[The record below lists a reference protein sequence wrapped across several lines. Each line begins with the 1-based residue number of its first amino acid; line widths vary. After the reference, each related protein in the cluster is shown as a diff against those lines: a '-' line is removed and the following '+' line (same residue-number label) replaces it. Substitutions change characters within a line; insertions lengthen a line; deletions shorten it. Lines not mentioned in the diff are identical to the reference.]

1 MLYGHRSRNT
11 TNNKGSQV
19 DTPEHTAAAQPKTS
33 SRRRMFTTLL
43 GGAAA
48 AVPTLASSRLRAAG
62 ASTDTTV
69 PEVAEMTTTDSMPMV
84 TQDAPMM
91 QPKTVSAGATAP
103 PLQPTAQD
111 KETLNIALG
120 VELAIRDLYADIVA
134 VGNLSDEESPVIL
147 LIHSHHVAY
156 AQSLGGLLGR
166 AAINKRNDA
175 TYAAFSGNLK
185 GTFTS
190 IASQL
195 ADIENGAVARHINSL
210 KQLEGLNGSTLIASI
225 ISIES
230 RHAAA
235 LASVTKKPL
244 NAIIENYQDSIAIG
258 A

>member
-1 MLYGHRSRNT
+1 MLYGHRSRTITNT
-11 TNNKGSQV
+11 KGSQV
-19 DTPEHTAAAQPKTS
+19 NTEHTAPLQPKTS
-33 SRRRMFTTLL
+33 SRRRLFSTLL

-48 AVPTLASSRLRAAG
+48 AVPTLASSRVRAGG

-84 TQDAPMM
+84 MDDAPMM
-91 QPKTVSAGATAP
+91 QSKTVSAGATAP

-134 VGNLSDEESPVIL
+134 AGNLSDEESPVIL

-195 ADIENGAVARHINSL
+195 TDIENGAVARHINSL

>member
-1 MLYGHRSRNT
+1 M
-11 TNNKGSQV
+11 

-69 PEVAEMTTTDSMPMV
+69 PEVAEMTTTDSIPMV
-84 TQDAPMM
+84 MDDAPMM
-91 QPKTVSAGATAP
+91 QSKTVSAGATAP

-134 VGNLSDEESPVIL
+134 AGNLSDEESPVIL

-195 ADIENGAVARHINSL
+195 TDIENGAVARHINSL

>member
-1 MLYGHRSRNT
+1 MLYGHRSRTITNT
-11 TNNKGSQV
+11 KGSQV
-19 DTPEHTAAAQPKTS
+19 NTEHTEELQPKTS
-33 SRRRMFTTLL
+33 SRRRLFSTLL

-48 AVPTLASSRLRAAG
+48 AVPTLASSRVRAGG

-69 PEVAEMTTTDSMPMV
+69 PEVAEMTTTDSMPMMIE
-84 TQDAPMM
+84 DAPMM
-91 QPKTVSAGATAP
+91 QSKTVSAGATAP
-103 PLQPTAQD
+103 PLQPTTQD
-111 KETLNIALG
+111 KEALNIALG

-134 VGNLSDEESPVIL
+134 AGNLSDEESPVVL

-175 TYAAFSGNLK
+175 TYAEFSGNLK
-185 GTFTS
+185 GTFAS

-195 ADIENGAVARHINSL
+195 VAIENGAVTRHIDSL
-210 KQLEGLNGSTLIASI
+210 NQLEGLNGATLIASI

-235 LASVTKKPL
+235 LGSVTKKPL
-244 NAIIENYQDSIAIG
+244 NAIIENNQASIGIG

>member
-1 MLYGHRSRNT
+1 MN
-11 TNNKGSQV
+11 
-19 DTPEHTAAAQPKTS
+19 TPEHTAAAAQPQTS
-33 SRRRMFTTLL
+33 SRRRLFSTLL

-48 AVPTLASSRLRAAG
+48 AVPTLASSRVRAAG
-62 ASTDTTV
+62 ASTDTTAPETSV
-69 PEVAEMTTTDSMPMV
+69 PETSEITTTDSMPMMIE
-84 TQDAPMM
+84 DAPMM
-91 QPKTVSAGATAP
+91 QSKTVSAEATAP

-134 VGNLSDEESPVIL
+134 AGNLSDEESPVVL

-175 TYAAFSGNLK
+175 TYAAFSDNLK

>member
-19 DTPEHTAAAQPKTS
+19 DTPEHTAAVQPKTS

-48 AVPTLASSRLRAAG
+48 AVPTLASSRVRATG

-69 PEVAEMTTTDSMPMV
+69 PEVAEMTTTDSMPMMIE
-84 TQDAPMM
+84 DAPMM
-91 QPKTVSAGATAP
+91 QSKTVSAGATAP

-134 VGNLSDEESPVIL
+134 AGNLSDEESPVIL

-235 LASVTKKPL
+235 LGSVTKKPL
-244 NAIIENYQDSIAIG
+244 DVIIENYQDSIAIG

>member
-1 MLYGHRSRNT
+1 MNT
-11 TNNKGSQV
+11 
-19 DTPEHTAAAQPKTS
+19 EHTEELQPKAS
-33 SRRRMFTTLL
+33 SRRRLFSTLL

-48 AVPTLASSRLRAAG
+48 AVPTLASSRVRAGG

-69 PEVAEMTTTDSMPMV
+69 PEVAEMTTTDSMPMMIE
-84 TQDAPMM
+84 DAPMM
-91 QPKTVSAGATAP
+91 QSKTVSAGATAP
-103 PLQPTAQD
+103 PLQPTALD

-134 VGNLSDEESPVIL
+134 AGNLSDEESPVIL

-166 AAINKRNDA
+166 AAINKRNND
-175 TYAAFSGNLK
+175 TYAEFSGNLK
-185 GTFTS
+185 GTFAS

-195 ADIENGAVARHINSL
+195 VAIENGAVTRHIDSL
-210 KQLEGLNGSTLIASI
+210 NQLEGLNGATLIASI

-235 LASVTKKPL
+235 LGSVTKKPL
-244 NAIIENYQDSIAIG
+244 NAIIENNQASIGIG

>member
-1 MLYGHRSRNT
+1 MNT
-11 TNNKGSQV
+11 
-19 DTPEHTAAAQPKTS
+19 EHTAPLQPKTS
-33 SRRRMFTTLL
+33 SRRRLFSTLL

-48 AVPTLASSRLRAAG
+48 AVPTLASSRVRAGG

-69 PEVAEMTTTDSMPMV
+69 PEVAEMTTTDSMPMMIE
-84 TQDAPMM
+84 DAPMM
-91 QPKTVSAGATAP
+91 QSKTVSAGATAP

-134 VGNLSDEESPVIL
+134 AGNLSDEESPVVL
-147 LIHSHHVAY
+147 LIHSHHVSY

-166 AAINKRNDA
+166 AAINKRNEA
-175 TYAAFSGNLK
+175 TYAEFSGNLK
-185 GTFTS
+185 GTFAS

-195 ADIENGAVARHINSL
+195 VAIENGAVTRHIDSL
-210 KQLEGLNGSTLIASI
+210 NQLEGLNGATLIASI

-235 LASVTKKPL
+235 LGSVTKKPL
-244 NAIIENYQDSIAIG
+244 NAIIENNQASIGIG

>member
-1 MLYGHRSRNT
+1 M
-11 TNNKGSQV
+11 
-19 DTPEHTAAAQPKTS
+19 DTPEHTAPQQPKTS
-33 SRRRMFTTLL
+33 SRRRLFSTLL

-48 AVPTLASSRLRAAG
+48 AVPTLAASRVRAAG
-62 ASTDTTV
+62 ASTDTTAPETSV
-69 PEVAEMTTTDSMPMV
+69 PETSVPETSEMTTTDSMPMMIE
-84 TQDAPMM
+84 DAPLM
-91 QPKTVSAGATAP
+91 QSKTVSAGATAP
-103 PLQPTAQD
+103 PLQPTSQD

-120 VELAIRDLYADIVA
+120 VELAIRDLYADIVSA
-134 VGNLSDEESPVIL
+134 GNLSDEESPVVL

-175 TYAAFSGNLK
+175 TYAQFSDNLK
-185 GTFTS
+185 GTFAS

-195 ADIENGAVARHINSL
+195 VAIENGAVTRHINSL
-210 KQLEGLNGSTLIASI
+210 NQLEGLNGSTLIASI

-244 NAIIENYQDSIAIG
+244 NAIIENNQASIGIG

>member
-11 TNNKGSQV
+11 TINKGSRV
-19 DTPEHTAAAQPKTS
+19 NTERTAPLQPKMS
-33 SRRRMFTTLL
+33 SRRRLFSTLL
-43 GGAAA
+43 GGAVA
-48 AVPTLASSRLRAAG
+48 AVPTVMASDVRAAG
-62 ASTDTTV
+62 VSTDTTV
-69 PEVAEMTTTDSMPMV
+69 PEALEMTTTDSMPMMMGG
-84 TQDAPMM
+84 APPM
-91 QPKTVSAGATAP
+91 QSKTVSAGGTAP

-134 VGNLSDEESPVIL
+134 AGNLSDEESPVIL

-166 AAINKRNDA
+166 AAINKRNNA
-175 TYAAFSGNLK
+175 TYAEFSGNLT

-195 ADIENGAVARHINSL
+195 VAIENGAVTRHIDSL
-210 KQLEGLNGSTLIASI
+210 NQLEGLNGATLIASI

-235 LASVTKKPL
+235 LGSVTKKPL
-244 NAIIENYQDSIAIG
+244 NAIIENNQASIGIG

>member
-1 MLYGHRSRNT
+1 MLYGHRSRTITNT
-11 TNNKGSQV
+11 KGSQV
-19 DTPEHTAAAQPKTS
+19 NTEHTAPLQPKTS
-33 SRRRMFTTLL
+33 SRRRLFSTLL

-48 AVPTLASSRLRAAG
+48 AVPTLASSRVRAGG

-69 PEVAEMTTTDSMPMV
+69 PAVAEMTTTDSIPMV
-84 TQDAPMM
+84 IEDAPMM
-91 QPKTVSAGATAP
+91 QSKTVSAGATAP

-120 VELAIRDLYADIVA
+120 VELAIRDLYANIVA
-134 VGNLSDEESPVIL
+134 AGNLSDEESPVVL

-175 TYAAFSGNLK
+175 TYSQFSDNLK
-185 GTFTS
+185 GTFAS

-195 ADIENGAVARHINSL
+195 VAIENGAVTRHINSL
-210 KQLEGLNGSTLIASI
+210 NQLEGLNGSTLIASI

-235 LASVTKKPL
+235 LASVAKKPL

>member
-1 MLYGHRSRNT
+1 VLYGHRSRT
-11 TNNKGSQV
+11 ITNNKGSQV
-19 DTPEHTAAAQPKTS
+19 NTEHTEELQPKTS
-33 SRRRMFTTLL
+33 SRRRLFSTLL

-48 AVPTLASSRLRAAG
+48 AVPTLASSRVRAAG

-84 TQDAPMM
+84 MDGAPMM
-91 QPKTVSAGATAP
+91 QSKTVSAGATAP

-120 VELAIRDLYADIVA
+120 VELAIRDLYANIVA
-134 VGNLSDEESPVIL
+134 AGNLSDEESTVIL

-175 TYAAFSGNLK
+175 TYAEFSGNLK
-185 GTFTS
+185 GTFAS

-195 ADIENGAVARHINSL
+195 VAIENGAVTRHIDSL
-210 KQLEGLNGSTLIASI
+210 NQLEGLNGSTLIASI

-235 LASVTKKPL
+235 LGSVTKKPL
-244 NAIIENYQDSIAIG
+244 NAIIENNQAPIG
-258 A
+258 IGV

>member
-1 MLYGHRSRNT
+1 MLYGHRSRTITNT
-11 TNNKGSQV
+11 KGSQV
-19 DTPEHTAAAQPKTS
+19 NTEHTAPLQPKTS
-33 SRRRMFTTLL
+33 SRRRLFSTLL

-48 AVPTLASSRLRAAG
+48 AVPTLASSRVRAAG

-69 PEVAEMTTTDSMPMV
+69 PEVAEMTTTDSMPMMMN
-84 TQDAPMM
+84 DAPMM
-91 QPKTVSAGATAP
+91 QSKTVSAGATAP

-134 VGNLSDEESPVIL
+134 AGNLSDEESPVVL

-175 TYAAFSGNLK
+175 TYAEFSGNLK
-185 GTFTS
+185 GTFAS

-195 ADIENGAVARHINSL
+195 VAIENGAVTRHIDSL
-210 KQLEGLNGSTLIASI
+210 NQLEGLNGSTLIASI

-235 LASVTKKPL
+235 LGSVTKKPL
-244 NAIIENYQDSIAIG
+244 NAIIENNQASIGIG

>member
-1 MLYGHRSRNT
+1 MLYGHRSCNT
-11 TNNKGSQV
+11 TNKKGSQV
-19 DTPEHTAAAQPKTS
+19 DTPEHTAAVQPKTS

-48 AVPTLASSRLRAAG
+48 AVPTLASSRVRAAG

-69 PEVAEMTTTDSMPMV
+69 PEVAEMTTTDSMPMMIE
-84 TQDAPMM
+84 DAPMM
-91 QPKTVSAGATAP
+91 QSKTVSAGAIAP

-134 VGNLSDEESPVIL
+134 AGDLSDEESPVIL

-235 LASVTKKPL
+235 LGSVTKKPL